1 MFKFNFDI
9 DDPEDH
15 GVTPVTK
22 SQAAEEPQQTQGA
35 VAEDAAREVSLEQL
49 VSFSRPTRHSLN

>member
-9 DDPEDH
+9 DDSEDH

-22 SQAAEEPQQTQGA
+22 SQAVEEPQQTQGA
-35 VAEDAAREVSLEQL
+35 AEDAAREVSLEQL